1 MKGKSNKNRRGRQAE
16 KYIYIAA
23 LDENGI
29 VNKLL
34 LTEREF
40 DSAKKRAKNNPEDT
54 FGDVIAF
61 QVINDIVKE
70 KICEIKPSNLD

>member
-1 MKGKSNKNRRGRQAE
+1 MKGKPNKQRRGRQAE
-16 KYIYIAA
+16 NYIYVAA
-23 LDENGI
+23 LDADGV

-40 DSAKKRAKNNPEDT
+40 EAARKRARNNPEDT

-61 QVINDIVKE
+61 QVINHELKE
-70 KICEIKPSNLD
+70 KICEIKSSNLD